1 MDRMRSAHTLAAPA
15 PLDSA
20 ALEQVLRAVA
30 TRLDAM
36 NPGTIM
42 SDSALHAE
50 VQLAVWD
57 HHGTY
62 NDATVGQD
70 INTVLGAVRHL
81 PLTGTRSEY
90 AMRLRLMH
98 AGVTV

>member
-1 MDRMRSAHTLAAPA
+1 MNAAA
-15 PLDSA
+15 LDTA

-42 SDSALHAE
+42 SSEALHSE

-62 NDATVGQD
+62 NNSTVGRD
-70 INTVLGAVRHL
+70 INTALGALRHL
-81 PLTGTRSEY
+81 PLTGTRCEY